1 LSELPSLSS
10 ERLIRALRRAGFV
23 DAPKRGK
30 GSHHALLKRDAD
42 GRIRLVVVP
51 QRKDIPR
58 GTLHAILQQAGLT
71 ADELRR
77 LLQRARL

>member
-1 LSELPSLSS
+1 MTQLPSLSS
-10 ERLIRALRRAGFV
+10 ERLIRALRRAGFE

-30 GSHHALLKRDAD
+30 GSHHALMKRETD
-42 GRIRLVVVP
+42 GRIRLVIVP
-51 QRKDIPR
+51 ERRDIPR

-77 LLQRARL
+77 LL

>member
-10 ERLIRALRRAGFV
+10 EWLIRALRRAGFD

-30 GSHHALLKRDAD
+30 GSHHALVRRDPD
-42 GRIRLVVVP
+42 GRIRLVIVP
-51 QRKDIPR
+51 ERNDIPR

-77 LLQRARL
+77 LL